1 MTMEVHAHS
10 HTPRK
15 KWTHYFWE
23 FIMLFLAVFCGF
35 LAENVREHRVEHLRA
50 KEYAKALL
58 VDFTN
63 DTIEINDVVREYQ
76 IIFTCF
82 DSINNII
89 HKGISNNNVPGRF
102 YYYCTIGT
110 FSPAVVW
117 NNATLTQITQS
128 GNLRYFQNKELVT
141 KLSKYY
147 SASGFTSILNAN
159 DSRARE
165 ETIKLRGRVLNSFH
179 YNSYSGLN
187 ILGWLK
193 TPDSLMNVI
202 LPLQSTDPALLNEFA
217 NSFISRRRL
226 MNILLTRDY
235 PTAIREAVEL
245 IEMLKKEYRL

>member
-1 MTMEVHAHS
+1 
-10 HTPRK
+10 
-15 KWTHYFWE
+15 
-23 FIMLFLAVFCGF
+23 MLFLAVFCGF
-35 LAENVREHRVEHLRA
+35 LAENLREHKVEHLRA

-58 VDFTN
+58 VDFVN

-89 HKGISNNNVPGRF
+89 HKGISNNKVPGRF

-128 GNLRYFQNKELVT
+128 GTLRYFRNKELVT

-147 SASGFTSILNAN
+147 SASGFTSILNTN

-165 ETIKLRGRVLNSFH
+165 ENIKLRGRVLNSYH
-179 YNSYSGLN
+179 YNRYSGLS
-187 ILGWLK
+187 ITSWLK
-193 TPDSLMNVI
+193 TPDSIMNVI
-202 LPLQSTDPALLNEFA
+202 LPLHSTDPSLLNEFA

-226 MNILLTRDY
+226 MNILMARDY
-235 PTAIREAVEL
+235 PTAIREAGEL
-245 IEMLKKEYRL
+245 IKMLKKEYHL